1 MSVPTEAADSCFQT
15 DFTTVYNTLVA
26 DTQLVPH
33 PTWTEVDP
41 NASAGVLVTGAGPEN
56 PGYDPAYCAKDYVVT
71 SICVGGNDK
80 DCGTQFSVG
89 GCAPIA
95 AGVLVPNVTATRG
108 NVYCYTGAGQADAS
122 GSTPDGSYPVGCP
135 VNSVLVGFGTSGQ
148 NPTSSY
154 DGVTYRNTAMCAPVG
169 DAYVVDRGTPQ
180 IEYTNTAGTTL
191 TCPTGTVATAFCKTS
206 GGDAHCSGFDTNNK
220 LSPSA
225 PPVMGWLRC
234 DTIRARPP
242 GDEAP
247 TFPPQTIVPDGG
259 GSQPSTAACGTS
271 RHAEVDL
278 TSCTG
283 ASCGPT
289 SKVSIGT
296 YSGLLNEMYTTNT
309 GSGKQYVSVR
319 GDDTTHPASLYC
331 GQGTNTCNVPTALMP
346 QLTTCNNA
354 TPGGSFIPNRG
365 LPWRAADGTV
375 GTCADTIG
383 CPTLD
388 HKTVVTATQGFGAT
402 CFLHC

>member
-15 DFTTVYNTLVA
+15 DFTTVYNTLA
-26 DTQLVPH
+26 DDTQLVPH
-33 PTWTEVDP
+33 PTWTEV
-41 NASAGVLVTGAGPEN
+41 SAGAGVRVTGAGPDD
-56 PGYDPAYCAKDYVVT
+56 PGYDPAYCAKDNVVT
-71 SICVGGNDK
+71 SICISGDDK
-80 DCGTQFSVG
+80 DCGGKQFSVG
-89 GCAPIA
+89 DCSPIA
-95 AGVLVPNVTATRG
+95 GGVLVPNATATRG

-122 GSTPDGSYPVGCP
+122 GNTPDGSYPVGCP

-154 DGVTYRNTAMCAPVG
+154 NGVTYRNTAMCAPVG

-180 IEYTNTAGTTL
+180 IEYADTAGTTL

-206 GGDAHCSGFDTNNK
+206 GGGAHCDGFYAANGHLRTDGIGN
-220 LSPSA
+220 
-225 PPVMGWLRC
+225 VMGWLRC
-234 DTIRARPP
+234 DTIRARA
-242 GDEAP
+242 GEEAP

-259 GSQPSTAACGTS
+259 DSQPSTAACGTS

-278 TSCTG
+278 ASCTG

-289 SKVSIGT
+289 SKVSIGS

-319 GDDTTHPASLYC
+319 GDDATHPASFYC
-331 GQGTNTCNVPTALMP
+331 GQGTGTCNVPTALMSK
-346 QLTTCNNA
+346 LTTCNA
-354 TPGGSFIPNRG
+354 TGGSFIPNGG
-365 LPWRAADGTV
+365 LSWRAADGTV

-388 HKTVVTATQGFGAT
+388 HKTVVTATQGIGAS